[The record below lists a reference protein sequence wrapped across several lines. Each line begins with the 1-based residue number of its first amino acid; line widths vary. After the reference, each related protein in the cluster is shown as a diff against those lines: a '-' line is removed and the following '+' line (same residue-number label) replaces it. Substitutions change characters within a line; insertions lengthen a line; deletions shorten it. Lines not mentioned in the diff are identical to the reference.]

1 MASGHENMHGNCSC
15 GVNSLLSFHQ
25 WTPVHVA
32 SNNDHPEIVQ
42 YLVDNGADDVGVSKY
57 ESA

>member
-15 GVNSLLSFHQ
+15 GVNSFLSFHQ

-32 SNNDHPEIVQ
+32 SNNDHLEIVQ
-42 YLVDNGADDVGVSKY
+42 YLVDNGADDVGVSEY
-57 ESA
+57 